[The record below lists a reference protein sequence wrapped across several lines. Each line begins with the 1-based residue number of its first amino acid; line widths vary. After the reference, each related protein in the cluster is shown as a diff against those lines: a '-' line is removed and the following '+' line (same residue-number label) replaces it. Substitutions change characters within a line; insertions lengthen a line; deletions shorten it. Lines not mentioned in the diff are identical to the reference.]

1 MAADAKPLT
10 SLTLLTL
17 LTLLTRRRRWQAKRG
32 IKATL

>member
-10 SLTLLTL
+10 S